1 MRVIRIFFALFFALI
16 FHGKAQDIHFTQWMH
31 APHTYNPAE
40 VGHFNGSHRFHA
52 NHRNQWYTVTVPF
65 RTYAI
70 MADSRAITKNENF
83 GLGTSVLYDVEGDSK
98 FSTTVFNLG
107 ASYTM
112 KLPGDSAGEISI
124 GVQPSMTQKK
134 LDLTKLNFDNQ
145 FNGNFF
151 DPNTPI
157 SENLQRLSRWYF
169 DMAIGARGKVV
180 LNKKNKLE
188 LGLSAYNILQP
199 KQSFF
204 DAQGVRLDPR
214 FNGMIKLNH
223 QLNEKVLFQPGFLV
237 SKQGKFSSYNVG
249 VNLYYD
255 ISESK
260 YLTQKIFGGIHA
272 RTRDAGDLMVGMMY
286 GDWTVAG
293 SYDFNFS
300 TLVPA
305 SNYHGGFEIAV
316 IYIVRKPLERP
327 AYKSC
332 PPYL

>member
-1 MRVIRIFFALFFALI
+1 MRVIEIFFTLFLTLVFQGI
-16 FHGKAQDIHFTQWMH
+16 AQDIHFTQWMH
-31 APHTYNPAE
+31 SPHTYNPAE
-40 VGHFNGSHRFHA
+40 IGNFNGDHRFHA

-65 RTYAI
+65 RTFAI
-70 MADSRAITKNENF
+70 MGDSRSLINVNNL
-83 GLGTSVLYDVEGDSK
+83 GLGASVLYDVEGDSK

-107 ASYTM
+107 GSYAI
-112 KLPGDSAGEISI
+112 KLPRDKGSEVSF

-145 FNGNFF
+145 FNGNYF
-151 DPNTPI
+151 DGNIPI

-169 DMAIGARGKVV
+169 DVAVGARGK
-180 LNKKNKLE
+180 LIMNDKSYWE
-188 LGLSAYNILQP
+188 LGFSAYNLLQP

-214 FNGMIKLNH
+214 YNATVKLNH
-223 QLNEKVLFQPGFLV
+223 RINKKVLIQPGFMM
-237 SKQGKFSSYNVG
+237 SDQGTFSSYNIG
-249 VNLYYD
+249 ANLYYD

-260 YLTQKIFGGIHA
+260 YLKQKIFGGIYG
-272 RTRDAGDLMVGMMY
+272 RTRDAGNIIAGMMY

-305 SNYHGGFEIAV
+305 SGYQGGFEIAV